1 MIRNLISLLKIRLA
15 EKCQT
20 SMALKQDSPEKLTVI
35 PKPFPFNEGSL
46 RKCGLLA
53 QMKGGV
59 SYAWKSGNP
68 ERSIKTAAE
77 AGDSRI

>member
-1 MIRNLISLLKIRLA
+1 MLKIILA

-20 SMALKQDSPEKLTVI
+20 SMALKQDSLDKLTVI

-53 QMKGGV
+53 QVK
-59 SYAWKSGNP
+59 
-68 ERSIKTAAE
+68 
-77 AGDSRI
+77 RISKLQEPAMRFP